1 MENESLSSKVIEQI
15 QEKHIQPTP
24 KWEFMLKNTALWAV
38 LGFLLVV
45 GSLASSVIIFMIDT
59 NQWDLY
65 DNVHHNI
72 VAFIFASLPYFW
84 LVFLALFIAAIYYY
98 FHKTTSGYKYHAYA
112 IVLASFVVSLFLG
125 IIFYNA
131 GLARAIDLVFE
142 KRVPLYSNLI
152 NSRQRV
158 FFQPEFG
165 VLPGQIV
172 QVVSPRELI
181 IMDIQNNPWNIFLSP
196 AIMNCPCFIGNQI
209 IALGEEEPNH
219 RFNAYEIREL
229 RPNINRPQRIMQY
242 FELRILQP
250 QPR

>member
-1 MENESLSSKVIEQI
+1 MENESISSKVIEQI

-24 KWEFMLKNTALWAV
+24 KWEFALKNVVIWVV

-45 GSLASSVIIFMIDT
+45 GSFGSSVIIFMIDT

-84 LVFLALFIAAIYYY
+84 LIVLALFIFAIYYY

-112 IVLASFVVSLFLG
+112 IVLASFVVSTFLG
-125 IIFYNA
+125 LIFYNA
-131 GLARAIDLVFE
+131 GFARTIDQIFE
-142 KRVPLYSNLI
+142 KRVPLYANFI
-152 NSRQRV
+152 NNRQKV
-158 FFQPEFG
+158 FTRPEFG

-172 QVVSPRELI
+172 QIVSPQELI
-181 IMDIQNNPWNIFLSP
+181 IMDIKHNPWNVLLSP
-196 AIMNCPCFIGNQI
+196 AIIDCPCFIGNQI

-219 RFNAYEIREL
+219 VFNAVEIREL
-229 RPNINRPQRIMQY
+229 RPNNRPERLWQY

>member
-1 MENESLSSKVIEQI
+1 MENESISSKVIEQI

-24 KWEFMLKNTALWAV
+24 KWEFALKNVVIWVV
-38 LGFLLVV
+38 LGFLLIV
-45 GSLASSVIIFMIDT
+45 GSLGSSVIIFMIDT

-84 LVFLALFIAAIYYY
+84 LIVLALFISAIYYY

-112 IVLASFVVSLFLG
+112 IVLASFVASTFLG
-125 IIFYNA
+125 LIFYNA
-131 GLARAIDLVFE
+131 GLARTIDQLFE
-142 KRVPLYSNLI
+142 KRVPLYINLI
-152 NSRQRV
+152 NNRQKV
-158 FFQPEFG
+158 FTRPEFG

-172 QVVSPRELI
+172 QIINPQQLI
-181 IMDIQNNPWNIFLSP
+181 IRDIQNQPWIVLLSS
-196 AIMNCPCFIGNQI
+196 AIIECPCFIGNQI
-209 IALGEEEPNH
+209 IALGEEEADH
-219 RFNAYEIREL
+219 VFNAYEIREL
-229 RPNINRPQRIMQY
+229 KPKPRRPQQVWQY